1 MGGPLGRS
9 TRFMVQA
16 DLSASWY
23 RQILVLHGIGRSTRF
38 MVNLIIQVVGDFFSY
53 FKRHCQQV
61 STTFPVQQIQLQYK
75 MSWMREAQLKR
86 VTKHLKHVEII
97 KQESIDCH
105 IIIVMQCLRHIKN
118 RSVRTCHFMI
128 YTHRSPPRPRGFC
141 LFFRLFVWG
150 FWFFY
155 GYFFF

>member
-1 MGGPLGRS
+1 
-9 TRFMVQA
+9 
-16 DLSASWY
+16 
-23 RQILVLHGIGRSTRF
+23 
-38 MVNLIIQVVGDFFSY
+38 
-53 FKRHCQQV
+53 
-61 STTFPVQQIQLQYK
+61 
-75 MSWMREAQLKR
+75 MREAQLKR

-155 GYFFF
+155 GYFFFKILLSIYIFPFFWGSTLNCTGSNFWRRFIITVTYINICLKQQIHVYIDNPFWVHFEVKISNKWCLV